1 MRRRAVL
8 ITVAALL
15 AAMLLQ
21 AVLAGCASSDTILT
35 EDVDGFR
42 LTAFCRPE
50 GISRIK
56 IKVTADEGEK
66 LLLDER
72 FTHRAGDEPYTADDG
87 LKYGLTVGDFDNDGN
102 TDIAVQTSRK
112 AGAERYSFFFGTG
125 EGFEF
130 SREISAITAPD
141 FGRGTGHICSNIHS
155 IIYESK
161 DVPGQPDIYTEE
173 LMTEIW
179 GRDENGLLSKIG
191 GTSLT
196 FYSEQDIYRVASYI
210 PDPDDPGSLIEDEER
225 WVSADRLAE
234 FGYSGFEGGFSH

>member
-1 MRRRAVL
+1 MKRRTVG
-8 ITVAALL
+8 ITVSVFLAFLL
-15 AAMLLQ
+15 ISAE
-21 AVLAGCASSDTILT
+21 LAGCASSDTLFT
-35 EDVDGFR
+35 EDIDGFR

-50 GISRIK
+50 GISRIR
-56 IKVTADEGEK
+56 VTANEGEK
-66 LLLDER
+66 LLLEEK

-87 LKYGLTVGDFDNDGN
+87 LRYGLTVGDFDSDGN

-130 SREISAITAPD
+130 SPEISAISAPD
-141 FGRGTGHICSNIHS
+141 FGCGTGHICSNIHS

-179 GRDENGLLSKIG
+179 GRDEKGLLSKVG

-196 FYSEQDIYRVASYI
+196 FYSEQDIYRVASYM
-210 PDPDDPGSLIEDEER
+210 PDPDNPGALIEDEER
-225 WVSADRLAE
+225 WVGADRLAE
-234 FGYSGFEGGFSH
+234 FGYSAFTGGFSH

>member
-1 MRRRAVL
+1 MLRRAVPV
-8 ITVAALL
+8 TVAALL
-15 AAMLLQ
+15 ASLLLS
-21 AVLAGCASSDTILT
+21 AALAGCASSDTLFT
-35 EDVDGFR
+35 EDVDGFL
-42 LTAFCRPE
+42 LTAYCRPE

-56 IKVTADEGEK
+56 VTADEGGT

-87 LKYGLTVGDFDNDGN
+87 LRYGLTVGDFDNDGKA
-102 TDIAVQTSRK
+102 DIAVQTSRK

-130 SREISAITAPD
+130 SPAISAITAPD
-141 FGRGTGHICSNIHS
+141 FGSGTGYICSNTHS
-155 IIYESK
+155 IVYESK

-196 FYSEQDIYRVASYI
+196 FYSEQDIYRVASYK
-210 PDPDDPGSLIEDEER
+210 PDPDDPGELIEDEER
-225 WVSADRLAE
+225 WVGADRLAE
-234 FGYSGFEGGFSH
+234 FGYSGFTEGFRH